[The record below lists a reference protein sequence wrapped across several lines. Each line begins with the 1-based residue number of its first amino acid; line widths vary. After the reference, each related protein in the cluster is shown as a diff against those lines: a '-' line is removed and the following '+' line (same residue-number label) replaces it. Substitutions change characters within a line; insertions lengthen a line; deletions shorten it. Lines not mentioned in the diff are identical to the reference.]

1 MAIEVV
7 NGTPAQGLEFTI
19 CGYVNGSANP
29 PMWSGTLA
37 PMGQDGFKVMM
48 DVSGFETY
56 SVGFYTVGWLPNDG
70 WAIAWSPEVTD
81 DTVVS
86 LTIDVF
92 AN

>member
-19 CGYVNGSANP
+19 CGYVDGSANP
-29 PMWSGTLA
+29 PMWSGLLA
-37 PMGQDGFKVMM
+37 PMGQDGSKVMM
-48 DVSGFETY
+48 NVSGFESY
-56 SVGFYTVGWLPNDG
+56 SVGFYTVGWLPNNG

-81 DTVVS
+81 NTIVS
-86 LTIDVF
+86 LAIDVM